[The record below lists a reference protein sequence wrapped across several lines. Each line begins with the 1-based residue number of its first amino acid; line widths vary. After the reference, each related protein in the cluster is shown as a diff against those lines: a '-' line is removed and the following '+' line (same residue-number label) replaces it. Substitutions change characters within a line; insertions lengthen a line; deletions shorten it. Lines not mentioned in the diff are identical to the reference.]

1 MSADLGSARSVGA
14 GNAAGRGRPLT
25 DSRFAHVFTATFN
38 RAHVL
43 HRVYDSLR
51 AQTFRDFE
59 WLMVDRGTSDTVS
72 PWLQ

>member
-1 MSADLGSARSVGA
+1 MSTDLGSAVSFDA
-14 GNAAGRGRPLT
+14 GNGVRRGGPLT

-38 RAHVL
+38 RAHVNPVQ
-43 HRVYDSLR
+43 HVSLR

-59 WLMVDRGTSDTVS
+59 WLAVDRGTSGTAS